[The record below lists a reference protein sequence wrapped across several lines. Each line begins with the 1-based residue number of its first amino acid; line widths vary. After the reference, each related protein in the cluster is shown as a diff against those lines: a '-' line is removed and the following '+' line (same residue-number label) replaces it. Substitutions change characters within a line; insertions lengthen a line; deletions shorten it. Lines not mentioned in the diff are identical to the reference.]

1 MVQTL
6 VEGAR
11 TAKRR
16 IVVAGEMLELG
27 ENAHSIHRQTG
38 ETIGAMG
45 IDMMIGVRGLASEL
59 VRGAETLS
67 EKSAQTLATRFA
79 EDSDAAAEILAG
91 EIGEG
96 DVVLVKG
103 SRGVRTEK
111 VVERLLKE
119 FELEGKA
126 L

>member
-6 VEGAR
+6 VDGAVS
-11 TAKRR
+11 AKRK

-27 ENAHSIHRQTG
+27 DNAHSIHRQTG
-38 ETIGAMG
+38 ETIARMG
-45 IDMMIGVRGLASEL
+45 IDKLIGVRGLGEDL
-59 VRGAETLS
+59 VRGAETQGMS
-67 EKSAQTLATRFA
+67 DIEFAQ
-79 EDSDAAAEILAG
+79 DSDAAADVLANEIR
-91 EIGEG
+91 EG

-111 VVERLLKE
+111 VIERLLKD